1 MTPSKVPTISLIVP
15 TYNGQ
20 TYIGDCLRHVV
31 SQMRADHE
39 LVIVDD
45 GSTDGTLNI
54 VRGVQAAHPELAIRL
69 VEQPNQGISQ
79 ARNTGLRH
87 AHGEYI
93 AFVDSDDRL
102 LDGSLAALD
111 QVIAHQHPDVIATAF
126 RMWHPDAPSKDRDV
140 YMDYPAGEVITC
152 QDRMLNAFFSDR
164 HMYVWCKVCRREIY
178 AQLEMPL
185 FPPQRLF
192 EDVAVVPRLLQRC
205 RTMVYLPHV
214 LLAYRQHPVSIT
226 RVISEQ
232 WCLDFASALASVKPH
247 FEQGGASEAIRA
259 HFDVAATHFYI
270 GVVKNSYQLPGA
282 TGRSVRRQVRD
293 IFLDSLFNAPQQVLA
308 NMEGKGAPLLLSN
321 DRGGDAHTARQARM
335 ALRGSWR
342 FHIEQQVTRKIKLWQ
357 RMQRTR
363 AMQRA

>member
-1 MTPSKVPTISLIVP
+1 MTPSPVPSISLIVP
-15 TYNGQ
+15 TFNGA
-20 TYIGDCLRHVV
+20 TYIGDCLQHVV
-31 SQMRADHE
+31 AQMQADHE

-45 GSTDGTLNI
+45 GSTDATLDI
-54 VRGVQAAHPELAIRL
+54 VRAVQAAHPQLTIRL

-79 ARNTGLRH
+79 ARNTGLQQAR
-87 AHGEYI
+87 GDYI

-102 LDGSLAALD
+102 LDGALAMLD
-111 QVIAHQHPDVIATAF
+111 RVIASQRPDVIATAF
-126 RMWHPDAPSKDRDV
+126 RMWHPDAPAKDRDV
-140 YMDYPAGEVITC
+140 YMDYPVGEVITS
-152 QDRMLNAFFSDR
+152 QDQMLNPFFRDR
-164 HMYVWCKVCRREIY
+164 HMYVWCKVCRRDIY
-178 AQLEMPL
+178 SQLEMPL

-205 RTMVYLPHV
+205 RSMVYVPQV

-247 FEQGGASEAIRA
+247 FEQGGASAAIRA

-270 GVVKNSYQLPGA
+270 GVVKNSYQLPDS
-282 TGRSVRRQVRD
+282 TGRSVRQRVRD
-293 IFLDSLFNAPQQVLA
+293 IFLGGLFNPAPQVLA
-308 NMEGKGAPLLLSN
+308 SMEGQSGAALLSS
-321 DRGGDAHTARQARM
+321 DRRGDAHTARQARM

-342 FHIEQQVTRKIKLWQ
+342 FHLEQQVTRKIKLWQ

-363 AMQRA
+363 ALQRS